1 MYAKTNLG
9 SGHMSPRQKRVLG
22 VIVGLIVA
30 LIAGLVI
37 WGALRPDSL
46 ASSGHGCVNVNLAG
60 SMGGENFHYCGE
72 QAKSFCQTSFRTQ
85 DPLSLAARPQCVL
98 AGLAPA
104 ATATASA
111 SLQVDDDG
119 DRAVVDQRDLHLGAE
134 HAGLHPGAG
143 LAQRPDQG
151 LDNGLGDRA
160 RRRG

>member
-9 SGHMSPRQKRVLG
+9 SGRMSPRQKRVLG
-22 VIVGLIVA
+22 VIVGLIVL

-46 ASSGHGCVNVNLAG
+46 ASSGHGCVNVNVAG
-60 SMGGENFHYCGE
+60 SMGGENFHYCGD
-72 QAKSFCQTSFRTQ
+72 QAKSFCQTSFRSQ

-104 ATATASA
+104 TATATA

-119 DRAVVDQRDLHLGAE
+119 DRAVVDERDLHLGAE

-143 LAQRPDQG
+143 RAQRLDQG
-151 LDNGLGDRA
+151 RDNGLGDRA
-160 RRRG
+160 WRRG